1 MAKMSAINKNNKR
14 IKLSDKFYKKR
25 IEKCHQQDWE
35 EGKKTAG
42 SYASMVKNNLQLNRN
57 NEVSKREK
65 NIFSGKNPFFKY
77 LSFLG
82 FNLSLISI
90 LGFIWFNSAIEKVV

>member
-1 MAKMSAINKNNKR
+1 LPFVIL
-14 IKLSDKFYKKR
+14 IKFYF
-25 IEKCHQQDWE
+25 
-35 EGKKTAG
+35 T
-42 SYASMVKNNLQLNRN
+42 

-90 LGFIWFNSAIEKVV
+90 LGFIWFKSVIEKVV